1 MLVISMGDDAILAE
15 LRAIRDLLIMDG
27 GEKVEELAEGLGDQ
41 HVRLLVELETGEWV
55 PSSDVLPSV
64 AEQFDVSTE
73 AVRQKKNHLLERRFI
88 EQRGQGRGTKYR
100 KSGLGLAAESPSAW
114 R

>member
-1 MLVISMGDDAILAE
+1 MGDEAILAE

-27 GEKVEELAEGLGDQ
+27 GEKVATLADGLGDQ

-55 PSSDVLPSV
+55 PSSGVLPSV

-73 AVRQKKNHLLERRFI
+73 AVRQKKDYLLESRYI
-88 EQRGQGRGTKYR
+88 EQRGQGRSTKYR
-100 KSGLGLAAESPSAW
+100 KTGLGLAAERAHQLGGDDL
-114 R
+114 